1 MTRTDTGIVLQ
12 WKTVTNTDLSAYRLY
27 RSQNSDLTGSADF
40 LLASALED
48 TFYTDKLSG
57 LESQLYYGVTSVD
70 TAGNESMLSSPVTLY
85 FDDLPPAVPGLS
97 TVMWDP
103 GGLEVTWNPVEDG
116 DLHSYN
122 LLRSGSASLD
132 TGQPNLVADSLTAT
146 SYRDTTVQNGNTY
159 YYWMTATDTLGNES
173 ALSQPLGKTFINE
186 WQVTYQPGWQL
197 ISRPMAAAD
206 SSVQAL
212 YPGADPTT
220 LYRYEGSYLPDSLVA
235 QKKGYWLRFDEQTSL
250 TLEGEPL
257 DRFTIPLRTGWNL
270 IGTPVDTLFDLAA
283 IEDPD
288 NIIIDGTIQRYEGA
302 YQAVQELHPG
312 RGYFLKASAAGTIR
326 ISSAGNVTGKE
337 KSGKSL
343 AQDEVQN
350 SFDRLTFE
358 AEGITQHLFIG
369 GRLSGGWNRE
379 NFALPPQPPRPDLD
393 VRLADDYRLSESDS
407 VTVSLEAA
415 EFPVAVTLEN
425 AVNNDEYRLTLFREG
440 QKPEILTLQPGT
452 ESYINKPVDYLSLM
466 PVGET
471 AGELPE
477 TVELKPSYPN
487 PFNPA
492 TTIRYAIPEQMQV
505 TLEVYDLLGQK
516 VTRLV
521 DKEHSAG
528 NYQIRFNAS
537 DLSSGIYF
545 VQILAG
551 SHQEVQKI
559 TLIK

>member
-1 MTRTDTGIVLQ
+1 
-12 WKTVTNTDLSAYRLY
+12 
-27 RSQNSDLTGSADF
+27 
-40 LLASALED
+40 
-48 TFYTDKLSG
+48 
-57 LESQLYYGVTSVD
+57 
-70 TAGNESMLSSPVTLY
+70 
-85 FDDLPPAVPGLS
+85 
-97 TVMWDP
+97 
-103 GGLEVTWNPVEDG
+103 
-116 DLHSYN
+116 
-122 LLRSGSASLD
+122 
-132 TGQPNLVADSLTAT
+132 
-146 SYRDTTVQNGNTY
+146 
-159 YYWMTATDTLGNES
+159 
-173 ALSQPLGKTFINE
+173 
-186 WQVTYQPGWQL
+186 
-197 ISRPMAAAD
+197 
-206 SSVQAL
+206 
-212 YPGADPTT
+212 
-220 LYRYEGSYLPDSLVA
+220 
-235 QKKGYWLRFDEQTSL
+235 
-250 TLEGEPL
+250 
-257 DRFTIPLRTGWNL
+257 
-270 IGTPVDTLFDLAA
+270 
-283 IEDPD
+283 
-288 NIIIDGTIQRYEGA
+288 
-302 YQAVQELHPG
+302 AVQELHPG